1 MIRNEEV
8 NQIMKILQINSVCD
22 IGSTGRTTRELA
34 EVLLQEG
41 HECYVAY
48 GYGNSTYP
56 YSFKIA
62 PYIENLFHNAFF
74 TRLLGLHGFGTVRG
88 TRRLVRW
95 IETNKPDIIHLRNL
109 HANYL
114 NYPILFNYI
123 IKHNIPVVFTLPDC
137 FNFTGKCS
145 HYTAVGCYKWKTECG
160 NCPLYRNTTAPST
173 FFDRSKCLFNDKKR
187 YYSKIKNMT
196 IVAVSKWLKEEAEQ
210 SMLNGNGHKITYVY
224 NWIDYQKFHCAT
236 TDEIGS
242 FMKKYN
248 LDPNYK
254 YLISVSQG
262 WDKNA
267 SRYKDAEKLSKI
279 LPSGYKLILV
289 GGLVRNTTIPEQ
301 IIHIPYINGNAEL
314 SAAYS
319 LAEAYIHLSVEDTFG
334 KVIAE
339 AMSCGTV
346 PITFDSTACG
356 EVPGPYGIVV
366 KPHDVEAIV
375 ESLPRL
381 EKLKKQ
387 RDKIVQYVRDNY
399 DYQTNAHKY
408 IELYKELLNNKK

>member
-1 MIRNEEV
+1 
-8 NQIMKILQINSVCD
+8 MKILQINSVCD
-22 IGSTGRTTRELA
+22 NGSTGRTTRELA
-34 EVLLQEG
+34 EFLLREG
-41 HECYVAY
+41 LECYVAY
-48 GYGNSTYP
+48 GHGTSNYP
-56 YSFKIA
+56 YSFKVGGV
-62 PYIENLFHNAFF
+62 IENHFHNAFF
-74 TRLLGLHGFGTVRG
+74 TRLLGLHGFGTICG
-88 TRRLVRW
+88 TKKLVRW
-95 IETNKPDIIHLRNL
+95 IEKNKPDIIHLRNL

-114 NYPILFNYI
+114 NYPILFSYI
-123 IKHNIPVVFTLPDC
+123 ISHNIPVVFTLHDC

-145 HYTAVGCYKWKTECG
+145 HYTAAGCYKWKGECG

-173 FFDRSKCLFNDKKR
+173 FFDKSRFLFRDKKR

-210 SMLNGNGHKITYVY
+210 SMLNGNGHKVTYVY

-236 TDEIGS
+236 ADEISS
-242 FMKKYN
+242 FKKKFN
-248 LDPNYK
+248 LEPSRK

-267 SRYKDAEKLSKI
+267 SRYKDAVKLSKI
-279 LPSGYKLILV
+279 LPPEYKLILV
-289 GGLVRNTTIPEQ
+289 GGLARNTTIPEP

-319 LAEAYIHLSVEDTFG
+319 IAEAYIHFSVEDTFG

-346 PITFDSTACG
+346 PITFGSTACG

-366 KPHDVEAIV
+366 KPHDVEAIAK
-375 ESLPRL
+375 SLPKL
-381 EKLKKQ
+381 EELKKQ
-387 RDKIVQYVRDNY
+387 KDDIVQYVRDNY
-399 DYQTNAHKY
+399 DYQTNADKY
-408 IELYKELLNNKK
+408 IGLYKELLDNKKK